1 MGGIC
6 CEKVEGCQ
14 WRNKYKQSP
23 FNVGVMF
30 LKTTVQNETS

>member
-23 FNVGVMF
+23 FNVGDVPENHS
-30 LKTTVQNETS
+30 TE